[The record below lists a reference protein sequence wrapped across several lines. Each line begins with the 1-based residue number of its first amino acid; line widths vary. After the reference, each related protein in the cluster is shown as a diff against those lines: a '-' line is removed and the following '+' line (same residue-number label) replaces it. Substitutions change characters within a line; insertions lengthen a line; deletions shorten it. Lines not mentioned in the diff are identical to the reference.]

1 MRRLKIGDEENYRAS
16 RHDLVQVIKGQ
27 GRFCAPSLRLEKQ
40 DLANESQRVRAAFF
54 WWNKKLD
61 AISEKNEPDLIV
73 VPDRAEGEQASDFCG
88 QLAFGLCCAP
98 KIP

>member
-1 MRRLKIGDEENYRAS
+1 
-16 RHDLVQVIKGQ
+16 
-27 GRFCAPSLRLEKQ
+27 LEKQ
-40 DLANESQRVRAAFF
+40 DLANESQRMRPAFF

-61 AISEKNEPDLIV
+61 AIREKNEPNLIV
-73 VPDRAEGEQASDFCG
+73 VPDRTESEQAGDFRG